1 MPRPIRVVAPHHA
14 FTLDELQA
22 FNEDEGA
29 LALERAALIQA
40 HFDEGCLACRSWLA
54 NRDELELLA
63 SAVGALPPEGW
74 RGRLVVWWRRTVALE
89 RLPVLL
95 MAVPLKA
102 LLVREAVR
110 HDRSWSAR
118 AGAAFGIAGLTVG
131 VLRYVLAR
139 PRMIVPPLEG
149 SAAASA
155 RPESP
160 GSPRRAPPRGP
171 GS

>member
-22 FNEDEGA
+22 FDEDEGA
-29 LALERAALIQA
+29 LAPERAALIQA

-63 SAVGALPPEGW
+63 GAVGALPPEGW
-74 RGRLVVWWRRTVALE
+74 RGRLVVAWRRTVALE

-95 MAVPLKA
+95 LAVPLKA
-102 LLVREAVR
+102 LLVREMARRERGWLV
-110 HDRSWSAR
+110 R
-118 AGAAFGIAGLTVG
+118 AGAAFGIAGLTLA

-139 PRMIVPPLEG
+139 PRVIVPPDGPAPVPARHE
-149 SAAASA
+149 SAASTY
-155 RPESP
+155 REPQRE
-160 GSPRRAPPRGP
+160 PR
-171 GS
+171 S